1 MCGFVGGTDPEWD
14 YDSALAAIAHRG
26 PDAQRLHR
34 SAPVHV
40 GFCRL
45 AIIDLREVANQPMFA
60 DDGETWIAFNGE
72 IYDYKSLRATLEG
85 EGQRF
90 RTDSDT
96 EVVLRAYLTWG
107 DTFVERLDGMF
118 AIAVWD
124 ARERKLKLFRD
135 RPGIKPLYYFYD
147 GHRFAFASELKALRT
162 ACRGVGLQTD
172 TTALY
177 DFLTYRYIPAP
188 KTLYRHCYKLLPAH
202 YLSYD
207 PDSGVLTEPC
217 SYWQID
223 IPEEPEPR
231 SVDECAEELRG
242 LIDRSVREQ
251 MIADVPLGFF
261 LSGGVDSST
270 VVASASA
277 ASGNLST
284 FSIGFDT
291 EKHSEIR
298 YAREVAERFGTDHH
312 ERTLTKDHAQEL
324 LPDMRRWFDEPFADE
339 SCMPTQFVSAT
350 AREHV
355 TVVLTGDG
363 GDEVFGGY
371 RTYTRFARYSRYPS
385 WPSRMDGWI
394 SDLRERVKGRR
405 MKKALAQIEWVFS
418 SDIALWDKLMGGLTP
433 AEKRACASEL
443 GMPSDYDHYWQ
454 YRRYWRDDVPLMT
467 RLQLVDFHTYLPD
480 DILTKVDRTSM
491 SVSLEARVPLL
502 DRRVI
507 EFSFGLPESVR
518 YAGGQLKGL
527 LKHAYRDVLPDT
539 ILDRKKKGFGTPR
552 YYFGARGPAEL
563 QKTIFESFRSSDSV
577 SLEG

>member
-1 MCGFVGGTDPEWD
+1 MCGFVGGTDPDWD
-14 YDSALAAIAHRG
+14 YEAALTAIAHRG

-34 SAPVHV
+34 SSPVHV

-45 AIIDLREVANQPMFA
+45 AIIDLRDVANQPMFA
-60 DDGETWIAFNGE
+60 DDGETWITFNGE
-72 IYDYKSLRATLEG
+72 IYGYKAIRTDIERAG
-85 EGQRF
+85 EQF
-90 RTDSDT
+90 KTDSDT

-107 DTFVERLDGMF
+107 ENFLDRIDGMF
-118 AIAVWD
+118 AIAIWD

-135 RPGIKPLYYFYD
+135 RPGIKPLYYYYD
-147 GHRFAFASELKALRT
+147 GRRFAFASELKALRV
-162 ACRGVGLQTD
+162 ACRGDGLNTD
-172 TTALY
+172 ETALY

-188 KTLYRHCYKLLPAH
+188 KTLYRNCFKLLPAH
-202 YLSYD
+202 HLSFD
-207 PDSGVLTEPC
+207 PDSGLLEEPV
-217 SYWQID
+217 SYWRIV

-231 SVDECAEELRG
+231 SLDECAEELRS
-242 LIDRSVREQ
+242 IVADSIRDQ

-277 ASGNLST
+277 SSADLST

-291 EKHSEIR
+291 AEHSEVA
-298 YAREVAERFGTDHH
+298 YAREVAEKFGTDHH
-312 ERTLTKDHAQEL
+312 ERILTKRHAQAL
-324 LPDMRRWFDEPFADE
+324 LPNVQQWFDEPFADE
-339 SCMPTQFVSAT
+339 SCLPTQFVSAT

-385 WPSRMDGWI
+385 WPRIMDTWV
-394 SDLRERVKGRR
+394 SELRKRVSGRR
-405 MKKALAQIEWVFS
+405 MKKALAQIEWAFS
-418 SDIALWDKLMGGLTP
+418 QDISLWDKLMGGLTP
-433 AEKRACASEL
+433 EEKLAYAPEL
-443 GMPSDYDHYWQ
+443 GIGVDYDHCWK
-454 YRRYWRDDVPLMT
+454 YRRHWRDDVPLMT

-507 EFSFGLPESVR
+507 EFGFSLPENIR

-527 LKHAYRDVLPDT
+527 LKHAYRGILPDSV
-539 ILDRKKKGFGTPR
+539 LDRRKKGFSTPR
-552 YYFGARGPAEL
+552 YYFGAAGPAEL
-563 QKTIFESFRSSDSV
+563 QKSIFEEYLSRR
-577 SLEG
+577 